1 MRKTLS
7 RSMAALLALAMPF
20 ITSCGG
26 TSIDFWFEKDLEVD
40 QAAPEIPA
48 GVSPDDV
55 YKMFANDPAGN
66 SRSDFI
72 PVDLSQFDELKDK
85 FSQVKEIIIPEIWLE
100 FTEVGAENN
109 AKSISGELK
118 FSETYAENQEQ
129 ADAAKGSA
137 TSLAKIDLS
146 IETGNKNAMTFD
158 AEPQRKLQE
167 LARNSGKFTMFYTV
181 KVTPKEEGK
190 LPLPAKFKVKA
201 RVHVQATVS
210 L

>member
-20 ITSCGG
+20 LASCGG
-26 TSIDFWFEKDLEVD
+26 TSIDFWFEKDLVVD
-40 QAAPEIPA
+40 QEAPA
-48 GVSPDDV
+48 GGIPPEVLE
-55 YKMFANDPAGN
+55 MLANDPANN

-85 FSQVKEIIIPEIWLE
+85 FSQLKEVIIPEIWLE

-118 FSETYAENQEQ
+118 FSETYAADQAQ
-129 ADAAKGSA
+129 ADAAKETA

-167 LARNSGKFTMFYTV
+167 LARSSGKFTMFYTV
-181 KVTPKEEGK
+181 KVTAKEEGK